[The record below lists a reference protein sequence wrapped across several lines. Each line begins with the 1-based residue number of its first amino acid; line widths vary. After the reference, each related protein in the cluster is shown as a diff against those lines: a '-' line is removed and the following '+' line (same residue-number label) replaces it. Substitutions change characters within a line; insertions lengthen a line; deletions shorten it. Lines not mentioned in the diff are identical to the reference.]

1 MASRITE
8 TRYGADEDGEQSPL
22 GLVDQSCLTDSGEY
36 KNADAQSTGYQTCM
50 ISEQLGEME
59 LQALID
65 RILKHDENA
74 LAELFKALSHR
85 VHSIALRITKSTQ
98 LAEEVTEDTFY
109 QIWRQAPRYDSR
121 RGPVSAWILT
131 IARSRSLDAWRAIPP
146 FEFEENPEMEK
157 RRNTGDSEH
166 GEDILLVS
174 EQNQVLHEA
183 LLTLGPLPRQLV
195 GLAFFR
201 GLTHEEIAEHTTL
214 PLGTVKSH
222 LRRAVLRLREHLTLS
237 TYYSASL

>member
-1 MASRITE
+1 M
-8 TRYGADEDGEQSPL
+8 L
-22 GLVDQSCLTDSGEY
+22 
-36 KNADAQSTGYQTCM
+36 
-50 ISEQLGEME
+50 SEQLDEME
-59 LQALID
+59 LQELID
-65 RILKHDENA
+65 RIVKHDQDA

-85 VHSIALRITKSTQ
+85 VHSIALRITQSTQ

-146 FEFEENPEMEK
+146 FDVEENPEIEK
-157 RRNTGDSEH
+157 RFNTRDSEH
-166 GEDILLVS
+166 GEDFLLVS
-174 EQNQVLHEA
+174 EQNQVLHAA
-183 LLTLGPLPRQLV
+183 LLTLDPLPRQLV

-201 GLTHEEIAEHTTL
+201 GLTHEEISEHTAL

-222 LRRAVLRLREHLTLS
+222 IRRAVLRLREHLKLS